1 MTREKICGNCVLWS
15 YVDGDIGVCSIAGTS
30 VEEEEYFEARN
41 EFDDCRHPGFFEP
54 FEYTQ
59 QELYEKLEQVARE
72 MLTYLA
78 SIKANPSP
86 LKLTQDTQKFR
97 DQLTELGVSVDD

>member
-1 MTREKICGNCVLWS
+1 MIEKTCGTCGAFNREKGKC
-15 YVDGDIGVCSIAGTS
+15 DDF
-30 VEEEEYFEARN
+30 VEEDGSPVIVAQDSPACEEWF
-41 EFDDCRHPGFFEP
+41 HPSELLEP
-54 FEYTQ
+54 EDK
-59 QELYEKLEQVARE
+59 LAKLEQVARE